1 MNTEKF
7 IIKDLKICSC
17 VLGHISFSHLDNIV
31 LQKVLPLNTPTLV
44 EISGNQ
50 SVTITLIDANHMPG
64 SVMYACLPHIHM
76 YPQLIPTRFLIEGNQ
91 GAVLH
96 TGDIRAEP
104 WFLDSLRHN
113 PFLQPYLSVPGATP
127 GVYKT
132 LKAIYLDTACVMNI
146 EDVPTKVSQLRVH
159 RCRLMLHR
167 RTLRLA

>member
-1 MNTEKF
+1 
-7 IIKDLKICSC
+7 
-17 VLGHISFSHLDNIV
+17 
-31 LQKVLPLNTPTLV
+31 
-44 EISGNQ
+44 
-50 SVTITLIDANHMPG
+50 
-64 SVMYACLPHIHM
+64 M
-76 YPQLIPTRFLIEGNQ
+76 YPQLTRIRFLIEGNR

-146 EDVPTKVSQLRVH
+146 EDVPTKV
-159 RCRLMLHR
+159 CRFRSRRYHLTLLR